1 MLRTITM
8 LVLAAFLSGCT
19 TVYVPIPVPINGNGL
34 ALPAAAP
41 TEAATEVP
49 AATEEPTAEPTEPA
63 ADVPADVALYKER
76 YATFESTYNAL
87 SAHME
92 SMDFTDAAWRDET
105 ARLALEWH
113 DAIDVLQAT
122 TCPEGDMWNKACM
135 MLKTAMMSFGYAAG
149 NTERAARENDPTA
162 LSTVRSDMI
171 KGTTLLTDAMNLLK
185 GQ

>member
-19 TVYVPIPVPINGNGL
+19 TVFVPIPVPINGNGL

-41 TEAATEVP
+41 TEAATEVA
-49 AATEEPTAEPTEPA
+49 AATEEATAEPTEPA
-63 ADVPADVALYKER
+63 ADVPADQALFIER
-76 YATFESTYNAL
+76 YDAFEKAFTAL

-92 SMDFTDAAWRDET
+92 AMSFDDAAWRDET

-113 DAIDVLQAT
+113 DAIDAMQAT
-122 TCPEGDMWNKACM
+122 TCPEADTWHKACM
-135 MLKTAMMSFGYAAG
+135 MINTAMMSFGYAAG
-149 NTERAARENDPTA
+149 NTEQAARENDPTA

>member
-1 MLRTITM
+1 MLRTMTM
-8 LVLAAFLSGCT
+8 LVLATLLSGCT
-19 TVYVPIPVPINGNGL
+19 TVFVPVPVPVNDRGI
-34 ALPAAAP
+34 ALPAAPPTDA
-41 TEAATEVP
+41 TEAA
-49 AATEEPTAEPTEPA
+49 
-63 ADVPADVALYKER
+63 ADEPADVALYKER
-76 YATFESTYNAL
+76 YNAFESAFNAL

-92 SMDFTDAAWRDET
+92 SMSFDDAAWRDET

-122 TCPEGDMWNKACM
+122 NCPEGDTWTKACM
-135 MLKTAMMSFGYAAG
+135 MLKTAMMSFGYAAA
-149 NTERAARENDPTA
+149 NTEKAARENDASA